1 MQVFKENS
9 FHKMV
14 YEIKAYDLIT
24 EKILKVYLLV
34 TLSP

>member
-1 MQVFKENS
+1 MLLFKENS

-24 EKILKVYLLV
+24 EKILKAFLLV